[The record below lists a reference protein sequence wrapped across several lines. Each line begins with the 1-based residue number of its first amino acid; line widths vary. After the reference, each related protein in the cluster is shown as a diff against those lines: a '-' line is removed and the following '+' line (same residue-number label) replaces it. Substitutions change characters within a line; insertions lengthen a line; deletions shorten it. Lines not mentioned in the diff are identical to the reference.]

1 MGINVSATGKKAS
14 YTENSNIETK
24 GRTAVGIRMGDP
36 GSAFNIDSSSTSITA
51 ADAVRGTSPRLNAI
65 NQAKLVG
72 KGSLTITTSGGRSA
86 TGIEIRDGA
95 SVEWTGDLTSVSN
108 LKAVNTEGADNGAG
122 NIGIFDPE
130 QAQFVPSSI
139 TISGN
144 IDLTAKTISSSDEKM
159 RLWLITSSL
168 TLK

>member
-1 MGINVSATGKKAS
+1 MKPKAAQQLVL
-14 YTENSNIETK
+14 
-24 GRTAVGIRMGDP
+24 GWGDP

-51 ADAVRGTSPRLNAI
+51 DAVRGDVTGINAI

-144 IDLTAKTISSSDEKM
+144 IDLTAKTTAVPTK
-159 RLWLITSSL
+159 
-168 TLK
+168 